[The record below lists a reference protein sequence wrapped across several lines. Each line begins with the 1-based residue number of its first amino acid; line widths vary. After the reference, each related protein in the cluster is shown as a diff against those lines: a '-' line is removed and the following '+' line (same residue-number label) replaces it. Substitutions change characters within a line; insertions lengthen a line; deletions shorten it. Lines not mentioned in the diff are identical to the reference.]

1 MRHLKE
7 PGAVDDEGQRDDGA
21 DVVAGLAD
29 DKVGLG
35 VADAEET
42 LKGDRDASVSRAW
55 KRDLILNSYS
65 IFIKQKQLIRVFC
78 SQAKTRC
85 CSNSVFAEFFV
96 LNRSN

>member
-42 LKGDRDASVSRAW
+42 LKGDRDASVSRA
-55 KRDLILNSYS
+55 
-65 IFIKQKQLIRVFC
+65 
-78 SQAKTRC
+78 
-85 CSNSVFAEFFV
+85 
-96 LNRSN
+96 